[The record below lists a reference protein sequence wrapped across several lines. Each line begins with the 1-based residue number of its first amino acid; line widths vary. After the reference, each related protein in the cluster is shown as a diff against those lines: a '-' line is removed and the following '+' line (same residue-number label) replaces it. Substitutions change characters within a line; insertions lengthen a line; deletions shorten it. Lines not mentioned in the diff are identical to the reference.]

1 MNKGV
6 IRSPRMLFALKLLED
21 KGWKI
26 DWDNKQIEQ
35 CPVYGGMLIYEFK

>member
-6 IRSPRMLFALKLLED
+6 IRPRMLFALKLLED

-26 DWDNKQIEQ
+26 DWDTKEIEQ
-35 CPVYGGMLIYEFK
+35 CPVYGRRFNFEGK